1 MQVHLKQK
9 NMEWYYF
16 WLIAAIILVIIEIFT
31 AGFGSIC
38 FAFGALGA
46 AIADYAGASLTWQLV
61 IFAVVSLLAFV
72 FVRPFVIRF
81 LERKNKDVKT
91 NADALVGRKG
101 IVIEEINPKTHS
113 GHVKV
118 DGDEW
123 KAISETGEGIA
134 EGTEVEIIGR
144 ESIVVTVRKA

>member
-1 MQVHLKQK
+1 
-9 NMEWYYF
+9 MEWYYI
-16 WLIAAIILVIIEIFT
+16 WLIAAIILVIVEICT

-46 AIADYAGASLTWQLV
+46 ALTDYLGASLTWQLV
-61 IFAVVSLLAFV
+61 VFALISLLAFV

-81 LERKNKDVKT
+81 LEKKNKDVKT
-91 NADALVGRKG
+91 NADALVGRRG
-101 IVIEEINPKTHS
+101 TVVEEINAETHS

-123 KAISETGEGIA
+123 KAVSETGEVIP
-134 EGTEVEIIGR
+134 EGTEVEIIAR
-144 ESIVVTVRKA
+144 ESIIVTVRRA